1 LLTQARTIAV
11 TNGIQNFRIR
21 LKVLMSSFSSS
32 KVVLPTTK
40 EAFDPPHPQQLR
52 DTTGLAFQMSKTSG
66 GLTDS

>member
-1 LLTQARTIAV
+1 
-11 TNGIQNFRIR
+11 
-21 LKVLMSSFSSS
+21 MSSFSSS

-66 GLTDS
+66 GLTAS

>member
-32 KVVLPTTK
+32 KVVLPPTK
-40 EAFDPPHPQQLR
+40 EAFGPPHPQRLR

-66 GLTDS
+66 GLTAS